1 MLRIIVL
8 FFVITALEL
17 YAFISYRNHPI
28 VQPGWFKHL
37 LSLIQFAMCW
47 GGIEAARWLLRKS
60 PIARR
65 GAGNDWTR
73 LWLWLGP
80 PGGLLLVLACLLG
93 YGATLITPGRI
104 AGLVVVAH
112 AAAGALSWLIAAP
125 WVLKEIFG
133 AASKLEKGILF
144 LGLFTH
150 LSGLA
155 VYYSFYP
162 GERLNP
168 LSILGSLFFYYF
180 IAYHVMLCCLILA
193 GVFQFWQPQ
202 LALPKASAEEEE

>member
-1 MLRIIVL
+1 MIRIIFL
-8 FFVITALEL
+8 FLLITALEF
-17 YAFISYRNHPI
+17 YAFIAYRNHPI
-28 VQPGWFKHL
+28 VQPTWFGHL
-37 LSLIQFAMCW
+37 LTIIQIAMCW

-60 PIARR
+60 PIARK

-73 LWLWLGP
+73 LWLWIGP
-80 PGGLLLVLACLLG
+80 PSGLLLILACLLG
-93 YGATLITPGRI
+93 WLVTQFTPGRL
-104 AGLVVVAH
+104 AGPLVVAH

-133 AASKLEKGILF
+133 STSRLEKGILF
-144 LGLFTH
+144 IGLFTH

-155 VYYSFYP
+155 VYYAFYP

-168 LSILGSLFFYYF
+168 FSILGSLFFYYF

-193 GVFQFWQPQ
+193 GVFQVWQPQ
-202 LALPKASAEEEE
+202 LSAPETSEE

>member
-1 MLRIIVL
+1 MLRIVIL
-8 FFVITALEL
+8 FGVITLLEV

-28 VQPGWFKHL
+28 VQPGWFSYL
-37 LSLIQFAMCW
+37 LSLIKLAMCW

-80 PGGLLLVLACLLG
+80 PGGLLMCLACLLG
-93 YGATLITPGRI
+93 WLAATLTPGRL
-104 AGLVVVAH
+104 AGPLVVAH

-133 AASKLEKGILF
+133 STSRTEKVVLW
-144 LGLFTH
+144 LGLLTH
-150 LSGLA
+150 LSGMALYIW
-155 VYYSFYP
+155 VYP
-162 GERLNP
+162 GKALSP
-168 LSILGSLFFYYF
+168 LSILGSLLFYYF
-180 IAYHVMLCCLILA
+180 ILYHIMLSCLLLA
-193 GVFQFWQPQ
+193 GLFKVWKPQ
-202 LALPKASAEEEE
+202 LAAPEEGE